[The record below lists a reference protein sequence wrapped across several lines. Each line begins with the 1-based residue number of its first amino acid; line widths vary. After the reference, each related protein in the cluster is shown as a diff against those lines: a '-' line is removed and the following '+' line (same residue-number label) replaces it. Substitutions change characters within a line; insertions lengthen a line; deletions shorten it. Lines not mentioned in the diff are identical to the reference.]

1 MDRIQLAN
9 SATEKANPTM
19 DLGVRW
25 KLHGDGR
32 TPAPGAVVRPDERLS
47 WPRTIGLGAQ
57 HVVAMFGASF
67 VAPVLMGLDPNL
79 AIMMSGVAT
88 VIFLLATRGRVPSY
102 LGCSLSFVG
111 VAAVI
116 RAQGGT
122 SATVTGAVFVV
133 VGVVLF
139 LVGVAVQRFGARII
153 HAAMPPIVTGAVVML
168 IGFNLAPVTA
178 ATYWPQDQWT
188 ALLVMAFTGLAVVC
202 LRGFWSRVAIFLGLV
217 FGYCVSWAFDRI
229 FGRIHSMS
237 ASGEVTDHW
246 RLDLSAVGKADWV
259 GLPSFHGPTFQWS
272 AILVALPVVIALV
285 AENAGH
291 VKAVGEMTGD
301 PLDDKLGTAISA
313 DGVASMLSTA
323 VGGPPNTTYSE
334 NIGVMA
340 ATRVYSTAAYWAAAC
355 FALLF
360 GLCPKFGA
368 IVAAIPGGVLGGITV
383 ILYGMI
389 GLLGAQIWLNSGV
402 DLRNPL
408 NLVPAAAGIIIG
420 VGGVSIRFSDNFT
433 LSGIALGTLVVI
445 TGYHALRYLA
455 PAHLKSEQPLL
466 DEGTSSYDSPTARVG
481 APGRRRT
488 TPRTRRPRPGPVPP
502 FWEVSGP
509 AAPRPARDWDAA
521 LMGQLA
527 HITTPVDIVVSRL
540 RALDEE
546 LPARDGV
553 AVFNRVYL
561 AVTRAVDRSVD
572 AGRFADARAA
582 VALDVRFAERYLA
595 AVDAAA
601 NGRRPPACWRPLFQL
616 RRHPGVRP
624 LQFALSGINAHIGH
638 DLALAVVDACRT
650 LDCEPAELEDEFD
663 RVGDLLVSLEERIRE
678 ELMPGPDL
686 FQIADPLTHL
696 LGSWSL
702 ERAREA
708 TWTAARA
715 LWALRGLPDVAE
727 EFTERLDA
735 AVGLAGRML
744 LTPLPD

>member
-1 MDRIQLAN
+1 
-9 SATEKANPTM
+9 M

-47 WPRTIGLGAQ
+47 WPRTVGLGAQ

-122 SATVTGAVFVV
+122 SATVTGAVLV
-133 VGVVLF
+133 VGAVLF
-139 LVGVAVQRFGARII
+139 LVGLAVQRFGARII

-178 ATYWPQDQWT
+178 STYWPQDQWT
-188 ALLVMAFTGLAVVC
+188 ALLVMLFTGLAVVC
-202 LRGFWSRVAIFLGLV
+202 LRGFWSRIAIFLGLV
-217 FGYCVSWAFDRI
+217 FGYGISWAFDRI
-229 FGRIHSMS
+229 FGKIHSMS
-237 ASGEVTDHW
+237 PSGKVADHW
-246 RLDLSAVGKADWV
+246 RLDLSGVSRADWI
-259 GLPSFHGPTFQWS
+259 GLPSFHGPSFQWS

-301 PLDDKLGTAISA
+301 PLDDQLGTAISA
-313 DGVASMLSTA
+313 DGVASVLSTA

-340 ATRVYSTAAYWAAAC
+340 ATRVYSTAAYWAAAG

-360 GLCPKFGA
+360 GVCPKFGA

-389 GLLGAQIWLNSGV
+389 GLLGAQIWLNAKV

-420 VGGVSIRFSDNFT
+420 VGNVSMKFTENFS

-445 TGYHALRYLA
+445 TGYHALRAFA
-455 PAHLKSEQPLL
+455 PAHLKEQRPLL
-466 DEGTSSYDSPTARVG
+466 DEGTSSYDPKAGTQG
-481 APGRRRT
+481 
-488 TPRTRRPRPGPVPP
+488 PR
-502 FWEVSGP
+502 
-509 AAPRPARDWDAA
+509 
-521 LMGQLA
+521 
-527 HITTPVDIVVSRL
+527 
-540 RALDEE
+540 
-546 LPARDGV
+546 
-553 AVFNRVYL
+553 
-561 AVTRAVDRSVD
+561 
-572 AGRFADARAA
+572 
-582 VALDVRFAERYLA
+582 AE
-595 AVDAAA
+595 
-601 NGRRPPACWRPLFQL
+601 
-616 RRHPGVRP
+616 
-624 LQFALSGINAHIGH
+624 S
-638 DLALAVVDACRT
+638 
-650 LDCEPAELEDEFD
+650 
-663 RVGDLLVSLEERIRE
+663 
-678 ELMPGPDL
+678 
-686 FQIADPLTHL
+686 
-696 LGSWSL
+696 
-702 ERAREA
+702 
-708 TWTAARA
+708 
-715 LWALRGLPDVAE
+715 
-727 EFTERLDA
+727 
-735 AVGLAGRML
+735 
-744 LTPLPD
+744 

>member
-1 MDRIQLAN
+1 
-9 SATEKANPTM
+9 M

-47 WPRTIGLGAQ
+47 WPRTVGLGAQ

-88 VIFLLATRGRVPSY
+88 AIFLLATRGRVPSY

-122 SATVTGAVFVV
+122 SATVTGAVLV

-139 LVGVAVQRFGARII
+139 LVGLAVQHFGARII

-178 ATYWPQDQWT
+178 STYWPQDQWT
-188 ALLVMAFTGLAVVC
+188 ALLVMLFTGLSVVC
-202 LRGFWSRVAIFLGLV
+202 LRGFWSRIAIFLGLV
-217 FGYCVSWAFDRI
+217 FGYGISWAFDRV
-229 FGRIHSMS
+229 FGKIHSM
-237 ASGEVTDHW
+237 GPGGKVTDHW
-246 RLDLSAVGKADWV
+246 RLDLSGVSKADWI
-259 GLPSFHGPTFQWS
+259 GLPHFHGPSFQWS

-313 DGVASMLSTA
+313 DGVASVLSTA

-340 ATRVYSTAAYWAAAC
+340 ATRVYSTAAYWAAAG

-360 GLCPKFGA
+360 GVCPKFGA

-389 GLLGAQIWLNSGV
+389 GLLGAQIWLNAKV

-420 VGGVSIRFSDNFT
+420 VGNVSMKFTDNFS

-445 TGYHALRYLA
+445 TGYHALRAFA
-455 PAHLKSEQPLL
+455 PAHLKKQQPLL
-466 DEGTSSYDSPTARVG
+466 DEGMSSYDAEAG
-481 APGRRRT
+481 AQ
-488 TPRTRRPRPGPVPP
+488 
-502 FWEVSGP
+502 
-509 AAPRPARDWDAA
+509 APR
-521 LMGQLA
+521 
-527 HITTPVDIVVSRL
+527 
-540 RALDEE
+540 
-546 LPARDGV
+546 
-553 AVFNRVYL
+553 
-561 AVTRAVDRSVD
+561 
-572 AGRFADARAA
+572 
-582 VALDVRFAERYLA
+582 AE
-595 AVDAAA
+595 
-601 NGRRPPACWRPLFQL
+601 
-616 RRHPGVRP
+616 
-624 LQFALSGINAHIGH
+624 S
-638 DLALAVVDACRT
+638 
-650 LDCEPAELEDEFD
+650 
-663 RVGDLLVSLEERIRE
+663 
-678 ELMPGPDL
+678 
-686 FQIADPLTHL
+686 
-696 LGSWSL
+696 
-702 ERAREA
+702 
-708 TWTAARA
+708 
-715 LWALRGLPDVAE
+715 
-727 EFTERLDA
+727 
-735 AVGLAGRML
+735 
-744 LTPLPD
+744 

>member
-1 MDRIQLAN
+1 
-9 SATEKANPTM
+9 M

-47 WPRTIGLGAQ
+47 WPRTAGLGAQ

-116 RAQGGT
+116 RAQGGS

-133 VGVVLF
+133 GVALF
-139 LVGVAVQRFGARII
+139 LVGLAVQRFGARII

-178 ATYWPQDQWT
+178 STYWPQDQWT
-188 ALLVMAFTGLAVVC
+188 ALLVMVFTALAVVC
-202 LRGFWSRVAIFLGLV
+202 LRGFWSRIAVFLGLV
-217 FGYCVSWAFDRI
+217 FGYGISWVFDRV
-229 FGRIHSMS
+229 FGRIHSVD
-237 ASGEVTDHW
+237 ASGKLTDHW
-246 RLDLSAVGKADWV
+246 RLDLSAVGRADWI
-259 GLPSFHGPTFQWS
+259 GLPNFHGPSFEWS

-313 DGVASMLSTA
+313 DGVGSMLSTA

-340 ATRVYSTAAYWAAAC
+340 ATRVYSTAAYWAAAG

-389 GLLGAQIWLNSGV
+389 GLLGAQIWLNAGV

-420 VGGVSIRFSDNFT
+420 VGNVTLEFTDTFS

-445 TGYHALRYLA
+445 IGYHALRAMA
-455 PAHLKSEQPLL
+455 PAHLKSQEPLL
-466 DEGTSSYDSPTARVG
+466 DEGTSSYGSGSEADSASV
-481 APGRRRT
+481 PGSD
-488 TPRTRRPRPGPVPP
+488 
-502 FWEVSGP
+502 SGSGS
-509 AAPRPARDWDAA
+509 AG
-521 LMGQLA
+521 GQ
-527 HITTPVDIVVSRL
+527 
-540 RALDEE
+540 RAK
-546 LPARDGV
+546 
-553 AVFNRVYL
+553 
-561 AVTRAVDRSVD
+561 S
-572 AGRFADARAA
+572 
-582 VALDVRFAERYLA
+582 
-595 AVDAAA
+595 
-601 NGRRPPACWRPLFQL
+601 
-616 RRHPGVRP
+616 
-624 LQFALSGINAHIGH
+624 
-638 DLALAVVDACRT
+638 
-650 LDCEPAELEDEFD
+650 
-663 RVGDLLVSLEERIRE
+663 
-678 ELMPGPDL
+678 
-686 FQIADPLTHL
+686 
-696 LGSWSL
+696 
-702 ERAREA
+702 
-708 TWTAARA
+708 
-715 LWALRGLPDVAE
+715 
-727 EFTERLDA
+727 
-735 AVGLAGRML
+735 
-744 LTPLPD
+744 

>member
-1 MDRIQLAN
+1 
-9 SATEKANPTM
+9 M

-133 VGVVLF
+133 GVVLF

-202 LRGFWSRVAIFLGLV
+202 LRGFFSRVAIFLGLV
-217 FGYCVSWAFDRI
+217 FGYGISWAFDRI

-246 RLDLSAVGKADWV
+246 RLNLSGVGRADWV

-301 PLDDKLGTAISA
+301 SLDDKLGTAISA

-340 ATRVYSTAAYWAAAC
+340 ATRVYSTAAYWAAAG

-420 VGGVSIRFSDNFT
+420 VGGVTLKFTDNFT

-445 TGYHALRYLA
+445 TGYHALRFLA
-455 PAHLKSEQPLL
+455 PAHLKADQPLL
-466 DEGTSSYDSPTARVG
+466 DEGTSSYDSPGEADTG
-481 APGRRRT
+481 QPG
-488 TPRTRRPRPGPVPP
+488 
-502 FWEVSGP
+502 
-509 AAPRPARDWDAA
+509 
-521 LMGQLA
+521 Q
-527 HITTPVDIVVSRL
+527 
-540 RALDEE
+540 RAK
-546 LPARDGV
+546 
-553 AVFNRVYL
+553 
-561 AVTRAVDRSVD
+561 S
-572 AGRFADARAA
+572 
-582 VALDVRFAERYLA
+582 
-595 AVDAAA
+595 
-601 NGRRPPACWRPLFQL
+601 
-616 RRHPGVRP
+616 
-624 LQFALSGINAHIGH
+624 
-638 DLALAVVDACRT
+638 
-650 LDCEPAELEDEFD
+650 
-663 RVGDLLVSLEERIRE
+663 
-678 ELMPGPDL
+678 
-686 FQIADPLTHL
+686 
-696 LGSWSL
+696 
-702 ERAREA
+702 
-708 TWTAARA
+708 
-715 LWALRGLPDVAE
+715 
-727 EFTERLDA
+727 
-735 AVGLAGRML
+735 
-744 LTPLPD
+744 